1 MVPGGRRDLTC
12 PKEVKYLMR
21 KSEKSEVARIK
32 KHEEMNSMALLFV
45 LSRE

>member
-12 PKEVKYLMR
+12 PKEVNLRKYLMR

-32 KHEEMNSMALLFV
+32 KDEEMNSMAVCCLW
-45 LSRE
+45 